1 MRACDVDPTG
11 WRAVPGTQPR
21 RPIVALKVSGMRS
34 ETWFTADLH
43 IGHKLI
49 ADKRGFSD
57 PAAHDDVLAMHWD
70 VTVAP
75 ADTVWVLGD
84 ISGGGRGSQQRALAW
99 IAARPGVKHLV
110 AGNHDGV
117 HPMYPGAH
125 KMMAAYLGVFASVQQ
140 SARRRL
146 AGRDLLMS
154 HFPYLESVES
164 DDIHSRFDQWRMPG
178 LGSWLIHGHLH
189 SIRQLGDH
197 SIHVGVDAWDL
208 RPVSINRIVHLIAAG

>member
-1 MRACDVDPTG
+1 
-11 WRAVPGTQPR
+11 
-21 RPIVALKVSGMRS
+21 MRS

-49 ADKRGFSD
+49 AEKRGFPD

-84 ISGGGRGSQQRALAW
+84 ISGGGRGSQQRALDW
-99 IAARPGVKHLV
+99 VAARPGIKHLV

-117 HPMYPGAH
+117 HPMNPDAH
-125 KMMAAYLGVFASVQQ
+125 KMMPAYLDVFASVQQ

-154 HFPYLESVES
+154 HFPYLESRSS
-164 DDIHSRFDQWRMPG
+164 DDTFSRFDQWRLPE
-178 LGSWLIHGHLH
+178 LGSWLVHGHLH
-189 SIRQLGDH
+189 TSRQLGAH
-197 SIHVGVDAWDL
+197 SIHVGLDAWGL
-208 RPVSINRIVHLIAAG
+208 APVSINQIAVLINTAEAGKPASSPHGT